1 MLVIKDLCKYI
12 TENLGLTID
21 VRPLPKQQADRLPI
35 YATEMYDLF
44 TMTLLGHVFLLAAL
58 KQPNELSILQVT
70 KHLTT
75 LQSAL
80 GKKVILLLQN
90 LSAINRKRL
99 IEKGVNFIVPDKQM
113 YVPDLLIDFREQF
126 ADARTKEKKET
137 LLPSAQ
143 FLLIYH
149 MLHRYEKNWQL
160 EGHSFKEIAERSG
173 YTAMAITK
181 AVENLKY
188 LELIEVTGEKEKFI
202 RFRLERNELWRTAEH
217 NKILINPVIKRVF
230 VDAKP
235 TRALLHSN
243 TSALHEYSEMNP
255 GNQQF
260 FAIDKNAFYFLEK
273 NSELINPNDHEGQ
286 YCLEVWKYN
295 PEKILHELP
304 FDMPVVDPLSLY
316 LTLCDTT
323 DERIEMALD
332 QIIQNY
338 TW

>member
-1 MLVIKDLCKYI
+1 MNDLIRYI
-12 TENLGLTID
+12 AENLGLTIAIK
-21 VRPLPKQQADRLPI
+21 PLPKQQADRLPI
-35 YATEMYDLF
+35 YATEMYDVF
-44 TMTLLGHVFLLAAL
+44 TMTLLGHFFLLAGL

-70 KHLTT
+70 KHLAT

-99 IEKGVNFIVPDKQM
+99 IEKGVNFIVPGKQM
-113 YVPDLLIDFREQF
+113 YLPDLLIDFREQF
-126 ADARTKEKKET
+126 ADARTKGKKET

-143 FLLIYH
+143 FLVIYH
-149 MLHRYEKNWQL
+149 MLHRYEDNWQL
-160 EGHSFKEIAERSG
+160 KGHSFKEIADRTG

-181 AVENLKY
+181 AVKNLKY
-188 LELIEVTGEKEKFI
+188 LELIDVTGEKEKFI

-235 TRALLHSN
+235 KQALLHSN
-243 TSALHEYSEMNP
+243 TSALPEYSDMNP
-255 GNQQF
+255 SDQQF
-260 FAIDKNAFYFLEK
+260 FAIDKNAFYLLEK
-273 NSELINPNDHEGQ
+273 NNELINLNDHEGQ

-295 PEKILHELP
+295 PEEIVHELP

-316 LTLCDTT
+316 LTLRETT

-332 QIIQNY
+332 QIIQDY
-338 TW
+338 IW